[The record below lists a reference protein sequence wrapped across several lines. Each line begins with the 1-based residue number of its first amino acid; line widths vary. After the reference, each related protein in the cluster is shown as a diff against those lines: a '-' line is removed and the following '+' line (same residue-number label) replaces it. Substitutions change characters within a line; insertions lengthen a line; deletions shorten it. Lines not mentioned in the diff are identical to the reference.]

1 MKLTHLKINNIP
13 STIWGEKSNKV
24 YIAVHGN
31 MSHKED
37 EVIKIFAEKI
47 CQHGYQILSFD
58 LPEHG
63 ERKNDHSYSC
73 IVQNCV
79 SDLETIIEYAKSKYD
94 IINLFACSMG
104 AYFSLL
110 SFKDEE
116 IKNSIFLSPVVN
128 MKIII
133 ENLMKFSNVS
143 YEKLKQEKIIKTN
156 FGQDLNFDYYEY
168 VKNHPIEKW
177 NSNTKILYGEN
188 DNLQSE
194 NLIKEFSKKYNCEL
208 TIMKN
213 GKHFFHTDDQLE
225 FYKKWIDKIIRD

>member
-1 MKLTHLKINNIP
+1 MKTKHIMINNIP
-13 STIWGEKSNKV
+13 STIWGENSNKV

-37 EVIKIFAEKI
+37 EVIKILSSKVCEI
-47 CQHGYQILSFD
+47 GYQVLSFD

-63 ERKNDHSYSC
+63 DRKSDVSYLC
-73 IVQNCV
+73 DVKNCV
-79 SDLETIIEYAKSKYD
+79 SDLETIIKYAKTNYSE
-94 IINLFACSMG
+94 INLFACSMG

-110 SFKDEE
+110 SYKDEI
-116 IKNSIFLSPVVN
+116 IKNSIFLSPIVN
-128 MKIII
+128 MKILI
-133 ENLMKFSNVS
+133 ENLMKVSNVN

-156 FGQDLNFDYYEY
+156 FGQDLIFEYYEY

-194 NLIKEFSKKYNCEL
+194 NLIKDFSKNFNCKL
-208 TIMKN
+208 SIMKN
-213 GKHFFHTDDQLE
+213 GEHFFHTKEQLE
-225 FYKKWIDKIIRD
+225 FYKNWLDTILN

>member
-1 MKLTHLKINNIP
+1 MKTKHIMINNIP
-13 STIWGEKSNKV
+13 STIWGENSNKV

-37 EVIKIFAEKI
+37 EVIKILSSKVCEI
-47 CQHGYQILSFD
+47 GYQVLSFD

-63 ERKNDHSYSC
+63 DRKSDVSYLC
-73 IVQNCV
+73 DVQNCV
-79 SDLETIIEYAKSKYD
+79 SDLETIIKYAKTNYSE
-94 IINLFACSMG
+94 INLFACSMG

-110 SFKDEE
+110 SYKDEI
-116 IKNSIFLSPVVN
+116 IKNSIFLSPIVN
-128 MKIII
+128 MKILI
-133 ENLMKFSNVS
+133 ENLMKVSNVN

-156 FGQDLNFDYYEY
+156 FGQDLIFEYYEY

-194 NLIKEFSKKYNCEL
+194 NLIKDFSKNFNCKL
-208 TIMKN
+208 SIMKN
-213 GKHFFHTDDQLE
+213 GEHFFHTKEQLE
-225 FYKKWIDKIIRD
+225 FYKNWLDTILN

>member
-1 MKLTHLKINNIP
+1 MRKEKLKVFHIP
-13 STIWGEKSNKV
+13 SIIWGEKSNKV

-37 EVIKIFAEKI
+37 EVIKILSSKVI
-47 CQHGYQILSFD
+47 PLGYQVLSFD

-63 ERKNDHSYSC
+63 DRKGDISYLCS
-73 IVQNCV
+73 VQNCV
-79 SDLETIIEYAKSKYD
+79 SDLETIIEYAKSNYSE
-94 IINLFACSMG
+94 INLFACSMG

-133 ENLMKFSNVS
+133 ENMMKFSNVS

-156 FGQDLNFDYYEY
+156 FGQDLNFDYYEF

-194 NLIKEFSKKYNCEL
+194 NLIKEFSKKYKCEL

-213 GKHFFHTDDQLE
+213 GEHFFHTPDQLE